1 MLLSKSPSKDFS
13 FPTNQLSWV
22 GRCTLNNSVAQII
35 PNCTMSSFKVPI
47 FVCDKLDVLTR
58 KFWWRAWDKLSAS
71 KATGGLG
78 FKRAKI
84 VIMLYFQN

>member
-1 MLLSKSPSKDFS
+1 
-13 FPTNQLSWV
+13 
-22 GRCTLNNSVAQII
+22 
-35 PNCTMSSFKVPI
+35 MSSFKVPI